1 MPIIHLKPDHGSLA
15 VGPFWKYFL
24 WPHVWR
30 TWPTSLDAEI
40 SHSNIFL
47 LQRFLSP
54 LWFTCEISVRSLIV
68 FHISHSI
75 SALYWWGLQ
84 PSSLLIPSL
93 SLHLLMS
100 NYYKKAKHNN
110 AKSRFRVL
118 SKGIA
123 HREKTKSCHSFFE
136 LVNRMNRFKGYGEN
150 ILERLM
156 QRYCSTFMSLFKN
169 YLINLIYTPS
179 IFSFPFYILKQ
190 TSVCMHFFKHTHTQ
204 RSTSSMIA

>member
-1 MPIIHLKPDHGSLA
+1 
-15 VGPFWKYFL
+15 
-24 WPHVWR
+24 
-30 TWPTSLDAEI
+30 
-40 SHSNIFL
+40 
-47 LQRFLSP
+47 
-54 LWFTCEISVRSLIV
+54 
-68 FHISHSI
+68 
-75 SALYWWGLQ
+75 
-84 PSSLLIPSL
+84 
-93 SLHLLMS
+93 MS

-190 TSVCMHFFKHTHTQ
+190 TSVCMHFFKHTHTEVYFQHDSISVLRWTCSLGKMLTIRKCQEMTQ
-204 RSTSSMIA
+204 RSYSK